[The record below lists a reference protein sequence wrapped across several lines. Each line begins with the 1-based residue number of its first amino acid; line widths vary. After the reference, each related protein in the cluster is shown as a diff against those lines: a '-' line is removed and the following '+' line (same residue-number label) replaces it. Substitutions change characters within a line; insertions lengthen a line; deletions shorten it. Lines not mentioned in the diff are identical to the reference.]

1 MASTTIG
8 PIPAEALAFLKSVDS
23 PTIANAVETFEV
35 RDRTEGFIGGRVQCQ
50 FPDLG
55 VMVGRALTVTMSN
68 APGAVAPRDGY
79 WQMWDALAAAEGT
92 VVIAIA
98 DSSGEPHRVAYAGEV
113 MATIAKRLGA
123 VGMVTDGA
131 LRDVDEVHAMGF
143 HYFMQYPVVSHANFE
158 ITSVGEPITL
168 DGEDIRTGDILHGDR
183 NGIVVVPDGVLEGLS
198 MAVEGIREKEAATMA
213 YVRGDEFDYAELK
226 QRSGY

>member
-1 MASTTIG
+1 MASQSTG
-8 PIPAEALAFLKSVDS
+8 AIPQASLDYLQRVDS
-23 PTIANAVETFEV
+23 PTIANAIEPFDV

-68 APGAVAPRDGY
+68 APGAPASRDGY
-79 WQMWDALAAAEGT
+79 WQMWDALAAMEGP

-98 DSSGEPHRVAYAGEV
+98 DASGEPHRVAYAGEV
-113 MATIAKRLGA
+113 MTTIAMRLGA

-131 LRDVDEVHAMGF
+131 LRDVDEVHDLGF
-143 HYFMQYPVVSHANFE
+143 HYFMKYPVVSHANFE
-158 ITSVGEPITL
+158 ITSVGEPIEL
-168 DGEDIRTGDILHGDR
+168 DGQVVMTGDILHGDR
-183 NGIVVVPDGVLEGLS
+183 NGIVVVPDEVLEGLPA
-198 MAVEGIREKEAATMA
+198 AVDSVREKEAATMA
-213 YVRGDEFDYAELK
+213 YVRGDDFDYADLK

>member
-1 MASTTIG
+1 MASQSPG
-8 PIPAEALAFLKSVDS
+8 SIPEASLEFLRQVDS
-23 PTIANAVETFEV
+23 PTIANAIEPFDV

-68 APGAVAPRDGY
+68 APGPVASRDGY
-79 WQMWDALAAAEGT
+79 WQMWDALAAMDGP

-98 DSSGEPHRVAYAGEV
+98 DASGEPHRVAYAGEV
-113 MATIAKRLGA
+113 MTTIAMRLGA

-131 LRDVDEVHAMGF
+131 LRDVDEVHALGF
-143 HYFMQYPVVSHANFE
+143 HYFMKYPVVSHANFE
-158 ITSVGEPITL
+158 ITSVGQPIEL
-168 DGEDIRTGDILHGDR
+168 DGQVVTTGDILHGDA
-183 NGIVVVPDGVLEGLS
+183 NGIVVVPDEVLEGLPAS
-198 MAVEGIREKEAATMA
+198 VESVREKEAATME
-213 YVRGDEFDYAELK
+213 YVRGDSFDYADLK

>member
-1 MASTTIG
+1 MTAPSTG
-8 PIPAEALAFLKSVDS
+8 PIPDDALAFLRSVDS
-23 PTIANAVETFEV
+23 PTIANAIEAFDV

-68 APGAVAPRDGY
+68 APGPVASRDGY
-79 WQMWDALAAAEGT
+79 WRMWDALAEMEGP

-98 DSSGEPHRVAYAGEV
+98 DASGAPHRVAYAGEV
-113 MATIAKRLGA
+113 MTTIAMRLGA

-131 LRDVDEVHAMGF
+131 LRDVEEVHALGF

-158 ITSVGEPITL
+158 ITSVGEPIEL
-168 DGEDIRTGDILHGDR
+168 DGQRIVTGDILHGDR
-183 NGIVVVPDGVLEGLS
+183 NGIVVVPDDVLDGLPG
-198 MAVEGIREKEAATMA
+198 AVEDVRKKEAATMEF
-213 YVRGDEFDYAELK
+213 VRSDAFDYAKLK